1 MSNSN
6 SKLTISK
13 GFETY
18 MPNDYVDLVRKG
30 QIKLTTE
37 GKKPTVRNMGSFKE
51 LLEEHPMCA
60 GCAMT
65 LFIRQFYISLP
76 NPEDTVV
83 LGTAGCARLSLSQA
97 AVPFIYGNYGDTNAV
112 ASGVRR
118 TLDLRFPDKKKDVIC
133 IAGDGGLADIG
144 FSMTLHSWI
153 RGEKFVTI
161 MVDNETY
168 GNTGGQESAMTQ
180 KGAKMKMSPGGKQ
193 FDKLD
198 MPELAKT
205 VGCAYVA
212 VCNPYY
218 PRKVEQAVE
227 KAIIIAREVGPTYI
241 QAYTS
246 CNIEYAIPPEKVLE
260 DAINVE
266 KERYGQSEYMTPAA
280 EEYWN
285 EYAEAKKAKKKEAV
299 A

>member
-1 MSNSN
+1 MSN
-6 SKLTISK
+6 SKLKVAK
-13 GFETY
+13 GMETY
-18 MPNDYVDLVRKG
+18 LPNDYIDLVRKG
-30 QIKLTTE
+30 QIKLAEE
-37 GKKPTVRNMGSFKE
+37 GNRPTVRNMGSFKE
-51 LLEEHPMCA
+51 LVEEHPMCA

-65 LFIRQFYISLP
+65 LFIRQFYATLP
-76 NPEDTVV
+76 APEDTIV

-112 ASGVRR
+112 ASGVKR
-118 TLDLRFPDKKKDVIC
+118 TLDLRFPGKTKDVIC

-168 GNTGGQESAMTQ
+168 GNTGGQESAMTM
-180 KGAKMKMSPGGKQ
+180 KGAEMKMSPGGKK

-198 MPELAKT
+198 MPALAK
-205 VGCAYVA
+205 VSGCAYVA
-212 VCNPYY
+212 IVNPYY

-227 KAIIIAREVGPTYI
+227 KAIILARTVGPTYI
-241 QAYTS
+241 QADTS

-266 KERYGQSEYMTPAA
+266 KERYGQEEYMTPAA
-280 EEYWN
+280 EEYWA
-285 EYAEAKKAKKKEAV
+285 EYAAAKKAKKGA